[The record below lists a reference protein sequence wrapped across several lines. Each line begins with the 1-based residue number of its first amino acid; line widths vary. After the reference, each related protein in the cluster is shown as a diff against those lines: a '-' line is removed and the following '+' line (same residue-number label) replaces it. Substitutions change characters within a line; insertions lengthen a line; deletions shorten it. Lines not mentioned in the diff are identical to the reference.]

1 MSKITIELLNKIQA
15 EFAKNIEQRKIHQE
29 ASYQGKFQVLVC
41 ASTGCISNKSLL
53 VLERFSKKVKEVG
66 LQDQVD
72 VIQTGCHG
80 LCEMGPVVIVYPQGA
95 FYAKVSVDDVDKIVE
110 QHLKNNQ
117 IVKEKLFWES
127 FQNDKLVPL
136 NQTGFYKKQIRIALR
151 NSGLIN
157 PERIEEY
164 IGTGGYQAL

>member
-1 MSKITIELLNKIQA
+1 MSKMTIEQLNIIKDK
-15 EFAKNIEQRKIHQE
+15 FVRNIEQRQIHQE

-53 VLERFSKKVKEVG
+53 VLERFVKKVKEIG

-72 VIQTGCHG
+72 VVQTGCHG

-95 FYAKVSVDDVDKIVE
+95 FYAKVTVADVDKIVE

-117 IVKEKLFWES
+117 IVKEKLF
-127 FQNDKLVPL
+127 
-136 NQTGFYKKQIRIALR
+136 
-151 NSGLIN
+151 
-157 PERIEEY
+157 
-164 IGTGGYQAL
+164 